1 MKLLSHV
8 RLFVTHEPQPTRL
21 LCPWDSPGKSTGVGC
36 HFLLQG
42 IFPTQGSNLGL
53 PHCTQML
60 YRLSHQ
66 HGLKTSNCKIQQ
78 KNYTTFKQIILQ
90 IGKRKIEGLF
100 LTFQLSILTIW
111 PGIKRL
117 LNLSQV
123 WEDSRSLLRHLI
135 LNSFYMFLY
144 IKCTY
149 SNTVKIKMP
158 IQEFQNY

>member
-1 MKLLSHV
+1 MSHS
-8 RLFVTHEPQPTRL
+8 LQPHGLQPTRL
-21 LCPWDSPGKSTGVGC
+21 LCPRDSPGKSTGVGC

-53 PHCTQML
+53 PHCRQVP

-66 HGLKTSNCKIQQ
+66 HGLKTNNCKIQQ

-90 IGKRKIEGLF
+90 MGKRKIEGLF

-111 PGIKRL
+111 LGVKRL
-117 LNLSQV
+117 WNLSQV
-123 WEDSRSLLRHLI
+123 WEDSRSLLGHLI